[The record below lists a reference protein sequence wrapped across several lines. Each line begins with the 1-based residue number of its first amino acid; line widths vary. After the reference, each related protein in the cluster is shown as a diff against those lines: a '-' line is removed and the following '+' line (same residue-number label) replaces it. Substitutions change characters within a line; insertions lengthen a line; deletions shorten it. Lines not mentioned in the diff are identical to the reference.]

1 MQTSVREDR
10 HLFLGGSEISCI
22 MGISPF
28 KTRFDLLLEKAQLV
42 ECPFVSNEYVDYG
55 NEMEPKI
62 REYLNELYNT
72 TFIEERFYET
82 PYRCHLDGFNGQQ
95 VLEIKTTSKVAKK
108 VETYKLYL
116 VQLLVYMKV
125 AKVDKGLLAVYKR
138 PKDFDTNFNKEYL
151 QTFEIDI
158 NDYKDLLN
166 EIEIAVDKFLIDLD
180 KVKNNPLIEEW
191 EL

>member
-1 MQTSVREDR
+1 MVNVKLDR
-10 HLFLGGSEISCI
+10 DKWVGGSDIGII
-22 MGISPF
+22 MNLSPF
-28 KTRFDLLLEKAQLV
+28 TTRFDLLLKKAQLV
-42 ECPFVSNEYVDYG
+42 VDDFNGNEYTEYG

-72 TFIEERFYET
+72 TFTEERFYET

>member
-1 MQTSVREDR
+1 
-10 HLFLGGSEISCI
+10 

-28 KTRFDLLLEKAQLV
+28 KSRFDLLLEKAQLV

-55 NEMEPKI
+55 NLMEEKI
-62 REYLNELYNT
+62 RDYINKTYNT
-72 TFIEERFYET
+72 NYIEERFYEV

-138 PKDFDTNFNKEYL
+138 PKDFNTEFNKEYL

-158 NDYKDLLN
+158 NDYQDLLN
-166 EIEIAVDKFLIDLD
+166 EIDIAVKKFLIDLD

>member
-1 MQTSVREDR
+1 MVNVKLDR
-10 HLFLGGSEISCI
+10 DKWVGGSDIGII
-22 MGISPF
+22 MNLSPF
-28 KTRFDLLLEKAQLV
+28 TTRFDLLLKKAQLV
-42 ECPFVSNEYVDYG
+42 VDDFNGNEYTEYG

-72 TFIEERFYET
+72 TFTEERFYET

-158 NDYKDLLN
+158 NDYKDLLT
-166 EIEIAVDKFLIDLD
+166 
-180 KVKNNPLIEEW
+180 
-191 EL
+191 